1 MRNSATGLDYA
12 NTDPSLH
19 YNHSGPKTEA
29 DWRRVYN
36 YLLKVYDYDS
46 AELVKM
52 RNMISDECDSGDHD
66 LCFFSW
72 CTCSH
77 HSVNQFKLEHPG
89 IRSLS
94 EIESEREESE
104 AA

>member
-1 MRNSATGLDYA
+1 MRNSTTGLDYA

-19 YNHSGPKTEA
+19 YNHSEPKSEA

-46 AELVKM
+46 AELVKI
-52 RNMISDECDSGDHD
+52 RNMKSDECADGDHD

-72 CTCSH
+72 CTCDH
-77 HSVNQFKLEHPG
+77 HSAVAFRLEHPA
-89 IRSLS
+89 IRSLV
-94 EIESEREESE
+94 ECESERDAME